1 MAQINNKKGK
11 NSMHKDVLWLHRISR
26 TLLAAVALVTVN
38 SAVAGPLLYDVRY
51 NPLLKGETELQLVF
65 DEELTLEPKVQ
76 VFNSPARIEMFF
88 DTAEL
93 EVGLN
98 DVEVNQAGISSVT
111 NVLTNSGLKVTVNL
125 DRLKIYETEVHNN
138 LVSIRVSDNPLTES
152 ENENENVAMDSG
164 DVSGNYINRI
174 QSIDFRRGEKGE
186 AKVLVFLQDT
196 QAAIEVHESGGKIYA
211 DFHHTDILDDL
222 LYELDVLDFGTV
234 VSNIETF
241 KEDGLSRVVIEPNAQ
256 FTFTYQQIDNILTL
270 TVEKDETQNA
280 YLDGGVEYQGRPM
293 TLNFQDISVRA
304 ALQII
309 AGYNDF
315 NLVTSDSVTGNITL
329 RLDGVPWDQALD
341 VVLRIKGLDKRMDGS
356 ILMVAPAEELAAR
369 EAKDLKAKQQ
379 VEDLEPLYSEYIRLN
394 YAKAEN
400 FADLLK
406 TDRNSIITA
415 RGSVSVDQR
424 TNTLLVKDTVKSI
437 ENIRRMIETLDI
449 PVQQV
454 VIESRMVTV
463 RDNVT
468 EDLGVRW
475 GFSDQGSSVGISGSL
490 EGAEGIYNATS
501 TSNAPSISDRLNV
514 NLPISNPAAS
524 IGLHIAKLANGTLID
539 LELSALEEENKGEI
553 IASPRI
559 IAANQQKARIEQG
572 TEIPYTESA
581 SSGATTVSFKKAVL
595 SLEVTPHI
603 TPDNKVILDLIIT
616 QDTRGDTVQTGTGE
630 AVSIDTQEIQT
641 QVLVENGQTVVL
653 GGIFQQQI
661 INTTSKV
668 PILGDIPYVGRLFKT
683 TSEFNEKRE
692 LLIFVTPKIQI
703 D

>member
-1 MAQINNKKGK
+1 
-11 NSMHKDVLWLHRISR
+11 MHKDVLWFNRIAR
-26 TLLAAVALVTVN
+26 ALFATAALVCAN
-38 SAVAGPLLYDVRY
+38 NALAGPLLYDVRY

-65 DEELTLEPKVQ
+65 DEEITLEPQIQ

-93 EVGLN
+93 ELGLN

-111 NVLTNSGLKVTVNL
+111 NVLSEQGLKVTVNL
-125 DRLKIYETEVHNN
+125 DRLKMYETEVNNN
-138 LVSIRVSDNPLTES
+138 LVSIRVSDNPLTGSVTED
-152 ENENENVAMDSG
+152 EAVLTG

-222 LYELDVLDFGTV
+222 LYELDVLDFGTI
-234 VSNIETF
+234 VSTIETF
-241 KEDGLSRVVIEPNAQ
+241 KEEGRSRVVIEPNAE

-280 YLDGGVEYQGRPM
+280 YLDGGKEYQGRPM

-379 VEDLEPLYSEYIRLN
+379 VEDLEPLYSEYMRLN
-394 YAKAEN
+394 YAKAED

-406 TDRNSIITA
+406 TDINSIITP

-475 GFSDQGSSVGISGSL
+475 GFSDQQGSDGISGSL
-490 EGAEGIYNATS
+490 EGAETI
-501 TSNAPSISDRLNV
+501 SNGVIPDLTDRLNV
-514 NLPISNPAAS
+514 NLPITNPAAS

-616 QDTRGDTVQTGTGE
+616 QDTRGDVVQTGTGE

-641 QVLVENGQTVVL
+641 QVLVENGQTIVL

-661 INTTSKV
+661 INTTNKV
-668 PILGDIPYVGRLFKT
+668 PVLGDIPYVGRLFKS

>member
-1 MAQINNKKGK
+1 MYKYV
-11 NSMHKDVLWLHRISR
+11 SSLHRVLSA
-26 TLLAAVALVTVN
+26 LLVIFALLIAKTAVAE
-38 SAVAGPLLYDVRY
+38 PLLYDVRY

-65 DEELTLEPKVQ
+65 DEELIQQPSIQ
-76 VFNSPARIEMFF
+76 VFNSPARIEMLFTNAQL
-88 DTAEL
+88 DQ
-93 EVGLN
+93 GLA
-98 DVEVNQAGISSVT
+98 DVAVNLAGINNVTSVMT
-111 NVLTNSGLKVTVNL
+111 SNGLKVTVHL
-125 DRLKIYETEVHNN
+125 ERLKIYETQVNNN
-138 LVSIRVSDNPLTES
+138 LVSLRISDNPLTEQALTT
-152 ENENENVAMDSG
+152 EDAADSIG
-164 DVSGNYINRI
+164 GSYINRI
-174 QSIDFRRGEKGE
+174 QSIDFRPGEKGE

-196 QAAIEVHESGGKIYA
+196 QAAIEVHESGGKIIA
-211 DFHHTDILDDL
+211 EFHHTDILDDL
-222 LYELDVLDFGTV
+222 LYELDVLDFGTI

-241 KEDGLSRVVIEPNAQ
+241 KEDNLSRIVIEPNAA
-256 FTFTYQQIDNILTL
+256 FTFTYQQIDNIFTL
-270 TVEKDETQNA
+270 NVEKDETQNA
-280 YLDGGVEYQGRPM
+280 YLDGGKEYQGRPM

-304 ALQII
+304 VLQII

-356 ILMVAPAEELAAR
+356 ILMVAPSEELAAR

-394 YAKAEN
+394 YAKAED

-406 TDRNSIITA
+406 TDTNSIITP

-424 TNTLLVKDTVKSI
+424 TNTLLMKDTAKSI
-437 ENIRRMIETLDI
+437 ESVRRMVETLDI
-449 PVQQV
+449 PVKQV
-454 VIESRMVTV
+454 VIEARMVTV

-475 GFSDQGSSVGISGSL
+475 GFSDQQGTDGISGTL
-490 EGAEGIYNATS
+490 EGAENI
-501 TSNAPSISDRLNV
+501 SNGNIPSLSDRLNV
-514 NLPISNPAAS
+514 NLPVANPSAS
-524 IGLHIAKLANGTLID
+524 IGMHIAKLANGTLID
-539 LELSALEEENKGEI
+539 LELTALEEENKGEI

-559 IAANQQKARIEQG
+559 TAANQQKARIEQG
-572 TEIPYTESA
+572 TEIPYVESA

-603 TPDNKVILDLIIT
+603 TPDNKVILNLIIT
-616 QDTRGDTVQTGTGE
+616 QDTRGDTVQTGTGP
-630 AVSIDTQEIQT
+630 AVAIDTQQIET

-661 INTTSKV
+661 INSTKKV
-668 PILGDIPYVGRLFKT
+668 PLLGDIPYIGRLFKS

-692 LLIFVTPKIQI
+692 LLIFVTPKIQV

>member
-1 MAQINNKKGK
+1 
-11 NSMHKDVLWLHRISR
+11 
-26 TLLAAVALVTVN
+26 
-38 SAVAGPLLYDVRY
+38 
-51 NPLLKGETELQLVF
+51 
-65 DEELTLEPKVQ
+65 
-76 VFNSPARIEMFF
+76 
-88 DTAEL
+88 
-93 EVGLN
+93 
-98 DVEVNQAGISSVT
+98 
-111 NVLTNSGLKVTVNL
+111 
-125 DRLKIYETEVHNN
+125 
-138 LVSIRVSDNPLTES
+138 
-152 ENENENVAMDSG
+152 
-164 DVSGNYINRI
+164 
-174 QSIDFRRGEKGE
+174 
-186 AKVLVFLQDT
+186 
-196 QAAIEVHESGGKIYA
+196 
-211 DFHHTDILDDL
+211 
-222 LYELDVLDFGTV
+222 
-234 VSNIETF
+234 
-241 KEDGLSRVVIEPNAQ
+241 
-256 FTFTYQQIDNILTL
+256 
-270 TVEKDETQNA
+270 
-280 YLDGGVEYQGRPM
+280 M

-379 VEDLEPLYSEYIRLN
+379 VEDLEPLYSEYMRLN
-394 YAKAEN
+394 YAKAED

-406 TDRNSIITA
+406 TDINSIITP

-475 GFSDQGSSVGISGSL
+475 GFSDQQGSDGISGSL
-490 EGAEGIYNATS
+490 EGAETI
-501 TSNAPSISDRLNV
+501 SNGVIPDLTDRLNV
-514 NLPISNPAAS
+514 NLPITNPAAS

-641 QVLVENGQTVVL
+641 QVLVENGQTIVL

-661 INTTSKV
+661 INTTNKV
-668 PILGDIPYVGRLFKT
+668 PVLGDIPYVGRLFKS

>member
-11 NSMHKDVLWLHRISR
+11 NNMYKDVLWLNRISR
-26 TLLAAVALVTVN
+26 VLFAMLTLVVANSVIAA
-38 SAVAGPLLYDVRY
+38 PLLYDVRY

-65 DEELTLEPKVQ
+65 DEELTQEPTIQ
-76 VFNSPARIEMFF
+76 VFNSPARIEMLFS
-88 DTAEL
+88 TAQL
-93 EVGLN
+93 EQGLES
-98 DVEVNQAGISSVT
+98 VPVNQAGITNVT
-111 NVLTNSGLKVTVNL
+111 NVITDNGLKVTVNL
-125 DRLKIYETEVHNN
+125 DRLKIYETEVQNN
-138 LVSIRVSDNPLTES
+138 LVSLRVSDNPLTEQS
-152 ENENENVAMDSG
+152 VGNESSDSTEVA
-164 DVSGNYINRI
+164 GNYINRI

-196 QAAIEVHESGGKIYA
+196 QAAIEVHESGGKIIA
-211 DFHHTDILDDL
+211 DFYHTDILDDL

-241 KEDGLSRVVIEPNAQ
+241 KEDGFSRIVIEPNSA
-256 FTFTYQQIDNILTL
+256 FTFTYQQIDSILTL

-280 YLDGGVEYQGRPM
+280 YLDGGKEYQGRPM
-293 TLNFQDISVRA
+293 TLNFQDISIRA
-304 ALQII
+304 VLQII

-356 ILMVAPAEELAAR
+356 ILMVAPSEELAAR
-369 EAKDLKAKQQ
+369 EAKDLKAKQD

-394 YAKAEN
+394 YAKAED

-406 TDRNSIITA
+406 TDINSIISP
-415 RGSVSVDQR
+415 RGSVSVDKR
-424 TNTLLVKDTVKSI
+424 TNTLLLKDTAKSI
-437 ENIRRMIETLDI
+437 ESIRKMIEVLDI
-449 PVQQV
+449 AVKQV
-454 VIESRMVTV
+454 VIEARMVTV

-468 EDLGVRW
+468 EDIGVRW
-475 GFSDQGSSVGISGSL
+475 GFSDQQGSDGISGSL
-490 EGAEGIYNATS
+490 EGAETI
-501 TSNAPSISDRLNV
+501 SNGTIPSISDRLNV
-514 NLPISNPAAS
+514 NLPASSGSAAS
-524 IGLHIAKLANGTLID
+524 IGMHIAKLANGTLID

-559 IAANQQKARIEQG
+559 TTGNQQKARIEQG
-572 TEIPYTESA
+572 TEIPYVESA

-595 SLEVTPHI
+595 SLQVTPHI

-616 QDTRGDTVQTGTGE
+616 QDTRGDTVATGTGD
-630 AVSIDTQEIQT
+630 AVSIDTQQIET
-641 QVLVENGQTVVL
+641 QVLVDNGQTVVL

-661 INTTSKV
+661 INATSKV
-668 PILGDIPYVGRLFKT
+668 PILGDIPYLGRLFKT

>member
-11 NSMHKDVLWLHRISR
+11 NSMHKDVLWLHRISQ

-65 DEELTLEPKVQ
+65 DEELTFEPKVQ

-152 ENENENVAMDSG
+152 ENEDVAMDSG

-406 TDRNSIITA
+406 TDTNSIITA

-514 NLPISNPAAS
+514 NLPITNPAAS

>member
-11 NSMHKDVLWLHRISR
+11 NRMHKDVLWLHYMSR
-26 TLLAAVALVTVN
+26 TLLAAVALITIN
-38 SAVAGPLLYDVRY
+38 TAVAGPLLYDVRY

-98 DVEVNQAGISSVT
+98 DVAVNQAGISNVT
-111 NVLTNSGLKVTVNL
+111 NVLTDSGLKVTVNL
-125 DRLKIYETEVHNN
+125 DRLKIYETEVRNN
-138 LVSIRVSDNPLTES
+138 LVSIRVSDNPFTES
-152 ENENENVAMDSG
+152 ENVVTDSG
-164 DVSGNYINRI
+164 DASGNYINRI

-270 TVEKDETQNA
+270 VVEKDETQNA
-280 YLDGGVEYQGRPM
+280 YLDGGIEYQGRPM

-406 TDRNSIITA
+406 TDTNSIITA

-475 GFSDQGSSVGISGSL
+475 GFSDQGSSIGISGSL
-490 EGAEGIYNATS
+490 EGAEGIYNAIS

-514 NLPISNPAAS
+514 NLPTSNPAAS

-539 LELSALEEENKGEI
+539 LELSALEKENKGEI

>member
-1 MAQINNKKGK
+1 
-11 NSMHKDVLWLHRISR
+11 MHKDVLWLHRISR

-38 SAVAGPLLYDVRY
+38 SAIAGPLLYDVRY

-65 DEELTLEPKVQ
+65 DEELTFEPKVQ

-138 LVSIRVSDNPLTES
+138 LVSIRVSDNPLTET
-152 ENENENVAMDSG
+152 ENEDVVMDSG

-406 TDRNSIITA
+406 TDTNSIITA

-501 TSNAPSISDRLNV
+501 TSDAPSISDRLNV
-514 NLPISNPAAS
+514 NLPITNPAAS

>member
-1 MAQINNKKGK
+1 
-11 NSMHKDVLWLHRISR
+11 MHKDVLWLHRISR

-38 SAVAGPLLYDVRY
+38 SAIAGPLLYDVRY

-65 DEELTLEPKVQ
+65 DEELTFEPKVQ

-111 NVLTNSGLKVTVNL
+111 NVLTSSGLKVTVNL

-152 ENENENVAMDSG
+152 ENEDVVMDSG

-406 TDRNSIITA
+406 TDTNSIITA

-514 NLPISNPAAS
+514 NLPITNPAAS

-603 TPDNKVILDLIIT
+603 TPDNKVILDLVIT

>member
-38 SAVAGPLLYDVRY
+38 TAIAGPLLYDVRY

-65 DEELTLEPKVQ
+65 DEELTFEPKVQ
-76 VFNSPARIEMFF
+76 VFNRPARIEMFF

-98 DVEVNQAGISSVT
+98 DVAVNQAGISSVT
-111 NVLTNSGLKVTVNL
+111 NVLTDNGLKVTVNL
-125 DRLKIYETEVHNN
+125 DRLKIYETEVNNN

-152 ENENENVAMDSG
+152 ENEDVVMDSG

-394 YAKAEN
+394 YAKAED

-514 NLPISNPAAS
+514 NLPTSNPAAS

-539 LELSALEEENKGEI
+539 LELSALEKENKGEI

-603 TPDNKVILDLIIT
+603 TPDNKVILDLVIT

-668 PILGDIPYVGRLFKT
+668 PILGDIPYVGRLFKS

>member
-11 NSMHKDVLWLHRISR
+11 NRMHKDVLWLHRISR

-38 SAVAGPLLYDVRY
+38 SAIAGPLLYDVRY

-65 DEELTLEPKVQ
+65 DEGLTFEPKVQ

-88 DTAEL
+88 DSAEL

-152 ENENENVAMDSG
+152 ENEDVVMDSG

-406 TDRNSIITA
+406 TDTNSIITA

-501 TSNAPSISDRLNV
+501 TSDAPSISDRLNV
-514 NLPISNPAAS
+514 NLPITNPAAS

>member
-1 MAQINNKKGK
+1 MAQINNKKGHT
-11 NSMHKDVLWLHRISR
+11 NMYKDVGSLHRVLSA
-26 TLLAAVALVTVN
+26 LLVIFALLIAKTAVAE
-38 SAVAGPLLYDVRY
+38 PLLYDVRY

-65 DEELTLEPKVQ
+65 DEELTLQPSIQ
-76 VFNSPARIEMFF
+76 VFNSPARIEMLFTNAQL
-88 DTAEL
+88 DQ
-93 EVGLN
+93 GLA
-98 DVEVNQAGISSVT
+98 DVAVNLAGINNVTSVMT
-111 NVLTNSGLKVTVNL
+111 SNGLKVTVHL
-125 DRLKIYETEVHNN
+125 ERLKIYETQVNNN
-138 LVSIRVSDNPLTES
+138 LVSLRISDNPLTEQ
-152 ENENENVAMDSG
+152 ALTTDDAADSIG
-164 DVSGNYINRI
+164 GSYINRI

-196 QAAIEVHESGGKIYA
+196 QAAIEVHESGGKIIA
-211 DFHHTDILDDL
+211 EFHHTDILDDL
-222 LYELDVLDFGTV
+222 LYELDVLDFGTI

-241 KEDGLSRVVIEPNAQ
+241 KEDNLSRIVIEPNAA
-256 FTFTYQQIDNILTL
+256 FTFTYQQIDNIFTL
-270 TVEKDETQNA
+270 NVEKDETQNA
-280 YLDGGVEYQGRPM
+280 YLDGGKEYQGRPM

-304 ALQII
+304 VLQII

-356 ILMVAPAEELAAR
+356 ILMVAPSEELAAR

-394 YAKAEN
+394 YAKAED

-406 TDRNSIITA
+406 TDTNSIITP

-424 TNTLLVKDTVKSI
+424 TNTLLMKDTAKSI
-437 ENIRRMIETLDI
+437 ESVRRMVETLDI
-449 PVQQV
+449 PVKQV
-454 VIESRMVTV
+454 VIEARMVTV

-475 GFSDQGSSVGISGSL
+475 GFSDQQGTDGISGTL
-490 EGAEGIYNATS
+490 EGAENI
-501 TSNAPSISDRLNV
+501 SNGNIPSLSDRLNV
-514 NLPISNPAAS
+514 NLPVANPSAS
-524 IGLHIAKLANGTLID
+524 IGMHIAKLANGTLID
-539 LELSALEEENKGEI
+539 LELTALEEENKGEI

-559 IAANQQKARIEQG
+559 TAANQQKARIEQG
-572 TEIPYTESA
+572 TEIPYVESA

-603 TPDNKVILDLIIT
+603 TPDNKVILNLIIT
-616 QDTRGDTVQTGTGE
+616 QDTRGDTVQTGTGP
-630 AVSIDTQEIQT
+630 AVAIDTQQIET

-661 INTTSKV
+661 INSTKKV
-668 PILGDIPYVGRLFKT
+668 PLLGDIPYIGRLFKS

-692 LLIFVTPKIQI
+692 LLIFVTPKIQV

>member
-11 NSMHKDVLWLHRISR
+11 NSMHKDVLWLHRISQ

-152 ENENENVAMDSG
+152 ENEDVAMDSG

-514 NLPISNPAAS
+514 NLPITNPAAS

>member
-1 MAQINNKKGK
+1 
-11 NSMHKDVLWLHRISR
+11 MHKDVLWHHRFQTVLFVI
-26 TLLAAVALVTVN
+26 LALFVAKTA
-38 SAVAGPLLYDVRY
+38 SAAPLLYDVRY

-65 DEELTLEPKVQ
+65 DEELTQQPKIQ
-76 VFNSPARIEMFF
+76 VHNTPARIEMLF
-88 DTAEL
+88 DGAEL
-93 EVGLN
+93 EQGLEN
-98 DVEVNQAGISSVT
+98 VPVDHAGINSVSSV
-111 NVLTNSGLKVTVNL
+111 LTEQGLKVTVNL
-125 DRLKIYETEVHNN
+125 ERLKIYETQVNNN
-138 LVSIRVSDNPLTES
+138 LVSLRVSDNPLTEQAS
-152 ENENENVAMDSG
+152 DESSN
-164 DVSGNYINRI
+164 GNNASSAYINRI

-196 QAAIEVHESGGKIYA
+196 QAAIEVHESGGKIIA
-211 DFHHTDILDDL
+211 EFHHTDILDDL

-234 VSNIETF
+234 VSTIETF
-241 KEDGLSRVVIEPNAQ
+241 KEDSLSRLVIEPNAA

-270 TVEKDETQNA
+270 TIEKDETQNA
-280 YLDGGVEYQGRPM
+280 YLDGGKEYQGRPM

-304 ALQII
+304 VLQII
-309 AGYNDF
+309 AGYNEF

-369 EAKDLKAKQQ
+369 EAKDLLAKQK

-394 YAKAEN
+394 YAKAED

-406 TDRNSIITA
+406 TDTNSIISA

-424 TNTLLVKDTVKSI
+424 TNTLLIKDTAKSI
-437 ENIRRMIETLDI
+437 ESIRRMIETLDI

-475 GFSDQGSSVGISGSL
+475 GFSDQQDSDGISGSL
-490 EGAEGIYNATS
+490 EGAESI
-501 TSNAPSISDRLNV
+501 SNGTIPDLSDRLNV
-514 NLPISNPAAS
+514 NLPITNPAAS

-559 IAANQQKARIEQG
+559 TAANQQKARIEQG

-603 TPDNKVILDLIIT
+603 TPDNKVILDLVIT
-616 QDTRGDTVQTGTGE
+616 QDTRGETVQTGTGE
-630 AVSIDTQEIQT
+630 AVSIDTQQIET
-641 QVLVENGQTVVL
+641 QVLVDNGQTVVL

-661 INTTSKV
+661 INTTNKV
-668 PILGDIPYVGRLFKT
+668 PVLGDIPYVGRLFKS

>member
-1 MAQINNKKGK
+1 MAQINNKKGI
-11 NSMHKDVLWLHRISR
+11 NNMHKDVLWLKSISR
-26 TLLAAVALVTVN
+26 SLLATVALITAN
-38 SAVAGPLLYDVRY
+38 AAIAGPLLYDVRY

-65 DEELTLEPKVQ
+65 DEELTREPSIQ

-98 DVEVNQAGISSVT
+98 DVAVNQAGISSVT
-111 NVLTNSGLKVTVNL
+111 NVLTDEGLKVSVNL

-138 LVSIRVSDNPLTES
+138 LVSIRVSDNPLTEPD
-152 ENENENVAMDSG
+152 NEDAAVDSS

-241 KEDGLSRVVIEPNAQ
+241 KEEGLSRVVIEPNAQ

-394 YAKAEN
+394 YAKAED

-406 TDRNSIITA
+406 TDTNSIITP

-424 TNTLLVKDTVKSI
+424 TNTLLIKDTVKSI

-475 GFSDQGSSVGISGSL
+475 GFSDQQGSDGISGSL
-490 EGAEGIYNATS
+490 EGAETI
-501 TSNAPSISDRLNV
+501 SNGTIPDLTDRLNV
-514 NLPISNPAAS
+514 NLPITNPAAS

-603 TPDNKVILDLIIT
+603 TPDNKVILDLVIT
-616 QDTRGDTVQTGTGE
+616 QDTRGDVVQTGTGE

-661 INTTSKV
+661 INTTNKV
-668 PILGDIPYVGRLFKT
+668 PVLGDIPYVGRLFKS

>member
-1 MAQINNKKGK
+1 
-11 NSMHKDVLWLHRISR
+11 MHKDVLWLHRISR

-38 SAVAGPLLYDVRY
+38 SAIAGPLLYDVRY

-65 DEELTLEPKVQ
+65 DEELTFEPKVQ

-138 LVSIRVSDNPLTES
+138 LVSIRVSDNPLTEP
-152 ENENENVAMDSG
+152 ENEDVVMDSG

-406 TDRNSIITA
+406 TDTNSIITA

-514 NLPISNPAAS
+514 NLPITNPAAS

>member
-1 MAQINNKKGK
+1 
-11 NSMHKDVLWLHRISR
+11 MHKDVLWLHRISR

-152 ENENENVAMDSG
+152 ENEDVAMDSG

-406 TDRNSIITA
+406 TDTNSIITA

-514 NLPISNPAAS
+514 NLPITNPAAS

>member
-1 MAQINNKKGK
+1 
-11 NSMHKDVLWLHRISR
+11 MHKDVLWLHRISR

-38 SAVAGPLLYDVRY
+38 SAIAGPLLYDVRY

-65 DEELTLEPKVQ
+65 DEELTFEPKVQ

-152 ENENENVAMDSG
+152 ENEDVVMDSG

-406 TDRNSIITA
+406 TDTNSIITA

-514 NLPISNPAAS
+514 NLPITNPAAS

-603 TPDNKVILDLIIT
+603 TPDNKVILDLVIT

>member
-1 MAQINNKKGK
+1 MAQVNKKNGI
-11 NSMHKDVLWLHRISR
+11 SYMHIDECSHHRIL
-26 TLLAAVALVTVN
+26 TIVLFLFLLLMTKTVSAA
-38 SAVAGPLLYDVRY
+38 PLLYDVRY

-65 DEELTLEPKVQ
+65 DEELQQQPDVQ
-76 VFNSPARIEMFF
+76 VFNSPARIELLFN
-88 DTAEL
+88 AVEL
-93 EVGLN
+93 DDGLAN
-98 DVEVNQAGISSVT
+98 IAINQAGISNISSMMT
-111 NVLTNSGLKVTVNL
+111 SAGLKVTINL
-125 DRLKIYETEVHNN
+125 ERLKIYETEVNNN
-138 LVSIRVSDNPLTES
+138 LVSIRISDNPLTEQIVTTS
-152 ENENENVAMDSG
+152 EDEPAYTS
-164 DVSGNYINRI
+164 SYINGI
-174 QSIDFRRGEKGE
+174 QAIDFRRGEKGE
-186 AKVLVFLQDT
+186 AKVLVYLQDT
-196 QAAIEVHESGGKIYA
+196 QAAIEVHESGGKIIA
-211 DFHHTDILDDL
+211 EFHHTDILDDL

-234 VSNIETF
+234 VSSIETF
-241 KEDGLSRVVIEPNAQ
+241 KEDNLTRIVIEPNTA
-256 FTFTYQQIDNILTL
+256 FAYTYQQIENIFTL

-280 YLDGGVEYQGRPM
+280 FLDGGKEYLGRPM
-293 TLNFQDISVRA
+293 TLNFQDIPVRSV
-304 ALQII
+304 LQII

-356 ILMVAPAEELAAR
+356 ILMVAPSEELAAR
-369 EAKDLKAKQQ
+369 EAKELKAKQQ

-394 YAKAEN
+394 YAKAED

-406 TDRNSIITA
+406 TDTNSIITA

-424 TNTLLVKDTVKSI
+424 TNTLLMKDTAKSI
-437 ENIRRMIETLDI
+437 ESVRRMVETLDI
-449 PVQQV
+449 LVKEV
-454 VIESRMVTV
+454 VIEARMVTV

-475 GFSDQGSSVGISGSL
+475 GFSDQQGSDGISGTL
-490 EGAEGIYNATS
+490 EGAETISNGII
-501 TSNAPSISDRLNV
+501 PSLSDRLNV
-514 NLPISNPAAS
+514 NLPVANPSAS
-524 IGLHIAKLANGTLID
+524 IGMHIAKLANGTLID
-539 LELSALEEENKGEI
+539 LELTALEEENKGEI

-559 IAANQQKARIEQG
+559 TAANQQKARIEQG
-572 TEIPYTESA
+572 TEIPYVESA

-603 TPDNKVILDLIIT
+603 TPDNKVILNLIIT
-616 QDTRGDTVQTGTGE
+616 QDTRGDTVQTGTGP
-630 AVSIDTQEIQT
+630 AVAIDTQQIET

-661 INTTSKV
+661 INSTKKV
-668 PILGDIPYVGRLFKT
+668 PLLGDLPYVGRLFKS

>member
-11 NSMHKDVLWLHRISR
+11 NRMHKDVLWLHRISR

-38 SAVAGPLLYDVRY
+38 SAIAGPLLYDVRY

-65 DEELTLEPKVQ
+65 DEELTFEPKVQ

-88 DTAEL
+88 DSAEL

-152 ENENENVAMDSG
+152 ENEDVVMDSG

-406 TDRNSIITA
+406 TDTNSIITA

-514 NLPISNPAAS
+514 NLPITNPAAS

>member
-1 MAQINNKKGK
+1 
-11 NSMHKDVLWLHRISR
+11 MHKDVLWLHRISR

-152 ENENENVAMDSG
+152 ENENVAMDSG

-501 TSNAPSISDRLNV
+501 TTNAPSISDRLNV

>member
-1 MAQINNKKGK
+1 MILPCKNN
-11 NSMHKDVLWLHRISR
+11 MHKDVLWFNRIAR
-26 TLLAAVALVTVN
+26 ALFATAALVCAN
-38 SAVAGPLLYDVRY
+38 NALAGPLLYDVRY

-65 DEELTLEPKVQ
+65 DEEITLEPQIQ

-93 EVGLN
+93 ELGLN

-111 NVLTNSGLKVTVNL
+111 NVLSEQGLKVTVNL
-125 DRLKIYETEVHNN
+125 DRLKMYETEVNNN
-138 LVSIRVSDNPLTES
+138 LVSIRVSDNPLTSSVTED
-152 ENENENVAMDSG
+152 EAVLTG

-222 LYELDVLDFGTV
+222 LYELDVLDFGTI
-234 VSNIETF
+234 VSTIETF
-241 KEDGLSRVVIEPNAQ
+241 KEEGRSRVVIEPNAE

-280 YLDGGVEYQGRPM
+280 YLDGGKEYQGRPM

-379 VEDLEPLYSEYIRLN
+379 VEDLEPLYSEYMRLN
-394 YAKAEN
+394 YAKAED

-406 TDRNSIITA
+406 TDINSIITP

-475 GFSDQGSSVGISGSL
+475 GFSDQQGSDGISGSL
-490 EGAEGIYNATS
+490 EGAETI
-501 TSNAPSISDRLNV
+501 SNGVIPDLTDRLNV
-514 NLPISNPAAS
+514 NLPITNPAAS

-616 QDTRGDTVQTGTGE
+616 QDTRGDVVQTGTGE

-641 QVLVENGQTVVL
+641 QVLVENGQTIVL

-661 INTTSKV
+661 INTTNKV
-668 PILGDIPYVGRLFKT
+668 PVLGDIPYVGRLFKS

>member
-11 NSMHKDVLWLHRISR
+11 NNMHKDVLWLKSISR
-26 TLLAAVALVTVN
+26 SLLATVALITAN
-38 SAVAGPLLYDVRY
+38 AAIAGPLLYDVRY

-98 DVEVNQAGISSVT
+98 DVAVNQAGISSVT
-111 NVLTNSGLKVTVNL
+111 NVLTDEGLKVSVNL

-152 ENENENVAMDSG
+152 DNEDVAVDSS

-241 KEDGLSRVVIEPNAQ
+241 KEEGLSRVVIEPNAQ

-394 YAKAEN
+394 YAKAED

-406 TDRNSIITA
+406 TDTNSIITP

-424 TNTLLVKDTVKSI
+424 TNTLLIKDTVKSI

-475 GFSDQGSSVGISGSL
+475 GFSDQQGSDGISGSL
-490 EGAEGIYNATS
+490 EGAETI
-501 TSNAPSISDRLNV
+501 SNGTIPDLTDRLNV
-514 NLPISNPAAS
+514 NLPITNPAAS

-603 TPDNKVILDLIIT
+603 TPDNKVILDLVIT
-616 QDTRGDTVQTGTGE
+616 QDTRGDVVQTGTGE

-661 INTTSKV
+661 INTTNKV
-668 PILGDIPYVGRLFKT
+668 PVLGDIPYVGRLFKS

>member
-1 MAQINNKKGK
+1 
-11 NSMHKDVLWLHRISR
+11 MHKGECSHHRILSA
-26 TLLAAVALVTVN
+26 LLFVFLLLMTKAVSAA
-38 SAVAGPLLYDVRY
+38 PLLYDVRY

-65 DEELTLEPKVQ
+65 DEELQQQPAVQ
-76 VFNSPARIEMFF
+76 VFNSPARIELLF
-88 DTAEL
+88 DGVEL
-93 EVGLN
+93 DEGLTN
-98 DVEVNQAGISSVT
+98 IAINQAGISNITSMMT
-111 NVLTNSGLKVTVNL
+111 SAGLKVTINL
-125 DRLKIYETEVHNN
+125 DRLKIYETEVNNN
-138 LVSIRVSDNPLTES
+138 LVSIRISDNPLTEQILTTS
-152 ENENENVAMDSG
+152 EDEPAYTS
-164 DVSGNYINRI
+164 NYINGI
-174 QSIDFRRGEKGE
+174 QAIDFRRGEKGE
-186 AKVLVFLQDT
+186 AKVLVYLQDT
-196 QAAIEVHESGGKIYA
+196 QAAVEVHESGGKIIA
-211 DFHHTDILDDL
+211 EFHHTDILDDL

-234 VSNIETF
+234 VSSIETF
-241 KEDGLSRVVIEPNAQ
+241 KEDNLTRLVIEPNTA
-256 FTFTYQQIDNILTL
+256 FAYTYQQIENIFTL

-280 YLDGGVEYQGRPM
+280 YLDGGKEYLGRPM

-304 ALQII
+304 VLQII

-356 ILMVAPAEELAAR
+356 ILMVAPSEELAAR
-369 EAKDLKAKQQ
+369 EAKELKAKQQ

-394 YAKAEN
+394 YAKAED

-406 TDRNSIITA
+406 TDTNSIITA

-424 TNTLLVKDTVKSI
+424 TNTLLMKDTAKSI
-437 ENIRRMIETLDI
+437 ESVRRMVETLDI
-449 PVQQV
+449 PVKQV
-454 VIESRMVTV
+454 VIEARMVTV

-475 GFSDQGSSVGISGSL
+475 GFSDQQGSDGVSGTL
-490 EGAEGIYNATS
+490 EGAETI
-501 TSNAPSISDRLNV
+501 SNGNIPSLSDRLNV
-514 NLPISNPAAS
+514 NLPVANPSAS
-524 IGLHIAKLANGTLID
+524 IGMHIAKLANGTLID
-539 LELSALEEENKGEI
+539 LELTALEEENKGEI

-559 IAANQQKARIEQG
+559 TAANQQKARIEQG
-572 TEIPYTESA
+572 TEIPYVESA

-603 TPDNKVILDLIIT
+603 TPDNKVILNLIIT
-616 QDTRGDTVQTGTGE
+616 QDTRGDTVQTGTGP
-630 AVSIDTQEIQT
+630 AVAIDTQQIET

-661 INTTSKV
+661 INSTKKV
-668 PILGDIPYVGRLFKT
+668 PLLGDLPYVGRLFKS